1 MVVHQRL
8 SAGRYPGQTAD
19 SSAAFQG
26 AEGLALAAAAAA
38 PGGSPEGEAA
48 PLVRRH

>member
-8 SAGRYPGQTAD
+8 STGRYPSQAVD
-19 SSAAFQG
+19 SSAAVHG